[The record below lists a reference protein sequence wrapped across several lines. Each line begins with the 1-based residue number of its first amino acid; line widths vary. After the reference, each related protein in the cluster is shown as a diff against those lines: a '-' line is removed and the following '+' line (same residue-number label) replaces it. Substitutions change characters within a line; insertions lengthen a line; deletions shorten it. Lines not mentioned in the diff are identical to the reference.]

1 MSNDPFT
8 LDMFG
13 SSALSSGLGPG
24 VTAFGGFEPAAA
36 NDDDPEPTPPSPAPA
51 LPATAIERPAPRR
64 RGNRSN
70 FYLDDAD
77 RGLAG
82 SWKDRARANVG
93 AILIANNIEK
103 QDRPATTKEQA
114 QLIRFTGFGA
124 SELAN
129 GMFRRPGEIDFRE
142 GWSELASSLETAV
155 SGADYASL
163 ARCTQYAHFTP
174 EFIIRA
180 VWAGLQRMGWRGG
193 RVLEPGIGTG
203 LFPALMPAAF
213 RDRSF
218 VTAVE
223 LDPVTARIVKLL
235 QPKARIINGDFARTD
250 LAPIYDLAIGNP
262 PFSDRTVRSDRA
274 YRSLGLRLH
283 DYFIA
288 RSIDLLKPG
297 ALAAFVTSSGT
308 MDKADATA
316 CEHIAG
322 TADLIAAIRLPEGSF
337 RRDAGTDVVVDLLF
351 FRKRKVGE
359 AEGDRSWLDLE
370 EVRPATQD
378 EGAIRVNR
386 WFAEHPEFVLGE
398 HALTSGPFGETY
410 TCRPRAGEDLD
421 AALQAAIAC
430 FPEDRYDGEPTK
442 IDIDLEDELGEIVD
456 LRPESRQVRE
466 GSFFVDSR
474 RGLMQMLDGTPVEVQ
489 VRKGRTGDGIPE
501 KHIGIIRK
509 LIPIR
514 DAVREVLKAQE
525 LDRPW
530 RDAQVRLRIAWSSFV
545 RDFGP
550 INHTT
555 VSISEDEH
563 SGEVRETH
571 RRPNLQPF
579 LDDPDCWLIA
589 SIEDYDLDTDTA
601 KPGPIFSER
610 VISPPAPPVIT
621 SAADA
626 LAVVLNERGRVDVE
640 HIAELL
646 HREVDAVVDEL
657 GDAIFQDPANGSW
670 QTSDAYLSGA
680 VRTKLAVA
688 EAAAALDPAYER
700 NVRALQAVQ
709 PADLRPSDITARLG
723 APWIPA
729 SDVVAFMK
737 EMMGADIRI
746 HHMPE
751 LGSWTVEAR
760 QLSYS
765 AAGTSEWG
773 TSRRD
778 AGELLADAL
787 NSRVPQIF
795 DVFKD
800 AGGEQRVLN
809 VVDTEAARDKL
820 QKIKQAFQN
829 WVWTDPDRT
838 DRLARVYNDRFNNI
852 APRKFDGSH
861 LKLPGASGAF
871 SLYGHQKRGIWR
883 IISSGSTYL
892 AHAVGAGKTMTMA
905 AAVMEQRRLGL
916 IAKAMLVV
924 PGHCLAQAAREFL
937 ALYPNA
943 RILVADETNF
953 SKDKRARFLSRA
965 ATATWDAILITHS
978 AFRFIA
984 VPSAFEQQMIH
995 DELQLYEDLLTKVDS
1010 EDRVSRKRLER
1021 LKERLQER
1029 LEGLATRKDDLLT
1042 IAEIGVDQIIVDEAQ
1057 EFRKLSF
1064 ATNMSTLKGID
1075 PNGSQ
1080 RAWDLYVKSRF
1091 IETKN
1096 SGRALVLASG
1106 TPITNTLG
1114 EMFSIQRLLGHQ
1126 ALAERGLHEFDAWAS
1141 CFGDTT
1147 TELEIQPS
1155 GKYKPVSRFASFV
1168 NVPELIAMFRAFAD
1182 VVMPEDL
1189 RAYVRVPEISTGRRQ
1204 ILTAKPSPAFKAYQ
1218 QVLDGRIKA
1227 IEMREGPAQ
1236 PGDDILL
1243 SVITDGRHAAID
1255 LRLVMPANDNED
1267 DNKLNLLVRNAFRI
1281 WKETGDTA
1289 YLRPDGKPY
1298 DLPGAAQMIFSDLG
1312 TINVEKT
1319 RGFSA
1324 YRWIRDELVRLGVP
1338 ACEIAFMQDYRKTEA
1353 KQRLFADVRAG
1364 RVRFL
1369 IGSSETMGTGV
1380 NAQLRLKALHHLDVP
1395 WLPSQIEQRE
1405 GRIVRQGNQHDTVD
1419 IFAYATEGSLD
1430 ASMWQNNERKARFI
1444 AAALSGDTS
1453 IRRLEDLGE
1462 GQANQFAMAKAIASG
1477 DERLMQKAGLEA
1489 DIARLERLRAA
1500 HDDDQYAVRRQM
1512 RDAERDIEV
1521 STRRITEIG
1530 QDIERLVPTA
1540 GEAFAMTVLG
1550 KVHHERKEAGRALM
1564 KEILTLLQ
1572 LQQQGEVHLVSIGGF
1587 DLVYEGERFGKG
1599 DGYRYSTTL
1608 QRTGVGYE
1616 IDLAVTVTP
1625 LGAISRLEHALDGF
1639 EEERERYR
1647 HRRDEAHRR
1656 LASYRSRE
1664 GGIFAF
1670 ADELAEKRRQLREVD
1685 DALAAAAVK
1694 GAEAPYTGLLDQGDI
1709 LDATQHSHSCVAQ
1722 KIISP

>member
-13 SSALSSGLGPG
+13 SSALSSGLGLG
-24 VTAFGGFEPAAA
+24 VTAFGGFEPVAAS
-36 NDDDPEPTPPSPAPA
+36 DDDPEPTPPSPAPA
-51 LPATAIERPAPRR
+51 LPVAAIEPPAPRR
-64 RGNRSN
+64 QGNRCN

-77 RGLAG
+77 RGLAV
-82 SWKDRARANVG
+82 SWKDRARANVA
-93 AILIANNIEK
+93 AILIANSIEK
-103 QDRPATTKEQA
+103 QDRPATPKEQA
-114 QLIRFTGFGA
+114 QLVRFTGFGA

-129 GMFRRPGEIDFRE
+129 TMFRRPGEIDFRA
-142 GWSELASSLETAV
+142 GWSELGGSLESAV
-155 SGADYASL
+155 SDADYTSL

-180 VWAGLQRMGWRGG
+180 IWSGLQRLGWRGG
-193 RVLEPGIGTG
+193 RALEPGIGTG
-203 LFPALMPAAF
+203 LFPALMPAVF
-213 RDRSF
+213 RDKTF
-218 VTAVE
+218 VTGVE
-223 LDPVTARIVKLL
+223 LDPVTSRIVRLL
-235 QPKARIINGDFARTD
+235 QPKARIITGDFARTD

-262 PFSDRTVRSDRA
+262 PFSDRAVRSDRA

-288 RSIDLLKPG
+288 RSIDLLKPS

-316 CEHIAG
+316 REHIAK

-351 FRKRKVGE
+351 FRKRKVAD
-359 AEGDRSWLDLE
+359 AEGDLSWLDLE
-370 EVRPATQD
+370 ELRPESRD

-386 WFAEHPEFVLGE
+386 WFARHPEFVLGN

-410 TCRPRAGEDLD
+410 TCRPRAEEDLQLALED
-421 AALQAAIAC
+421 AIRRL
-430 FPEDRYDGEPTK
+430 PEGRYDGEPTA

-456 LRPESRQVRE
+456 LRPGDAKVRE
-466 GSFFVDSR
+466 GSFFIDNR
-474 RGLMQMLDGTPVEVQ
+474 HGLMQMVDGSPTAVIL
-489 VRKGRTGDGIPE
+489 RKGRSGEGLSE
-501 KHIGIIRK
+501 KHVGIIKK

-525 LDRPW
+525 QDRPW
-530 RDAQVRLRIAWSSFV
+530 RDLQVRLRIAWSSFV

-550 INHTT
+550 INHTA
-555 VSISEDEH
+555 VSISEDEE

-579 LDDPDCWLIA
+579 LDDPDCWLVA
-589 SIEDYDLDTDTA
+589 SIENYDLDTDTA

-610 VISPPAPPVIT
+610 VISPPAPPEIT

-646 HREVDAVVDEL
+646 HRPADAVVDEL
-657 GDAIFQDPANGSW
+657 GDAIFRDPADGSW
-670 QTSDAYLSGA
+670 QTADAYLAGP
-680 VRTKLAVA
+680 VRTKFAVA

-729 SDVVAFMK
+729 SDVVAFVK
-737 EMMGADIRI
+737 EMMGAEIRI
-746 HHMPE
+746 YHMPE

-760 QLSYS
+760 QLGYS

-795 DVFKD
+795 DVYKD
-800 AGGEQRVLN
+800 AGGERRVLN

-820 QKIKQAFQN
+820 QKIKEAFQN

-838 DRLARVYNDRFNNI
+838 DRLARVYNDRFNNL
-852 APRKFDGSH
+852 APRRFDGSH

-871 SLYGHQKRGIWR
+871 VLYGHQKRGIWR

-905 AAVMEQRRLGL
+905 AAIEEQRRLGL

-953 SKDKRARFLSRA
+953 TKDKRARFLSRA
-965 ATATWDAILITHS
+965 ATATWDAIIITHS

-995 DELQLYEDLLTKVDS
+995 DELELYEELLTKVDS

-1021 LKERLQER
+1021 LKEGLQER

-1091 IETKN
+1091 LETKN
-1096 SGRALVLASG
+1096 PGRALVLASG

-1114 EMFSIQRLLGHQ
+1114 EMFSIQRLLGHE

-1182 VVMPEDL
+1182 VVTPADL
-1189 RAYVRVPEISTGRRQ
+1189 REYVKVPDISTGRRQ
-1204 ILTAKPSPAFKAYQ
+1204 ILTAKPTPAFKSYQ
-1218 QVLDGRIKA
+1218 QILDARIKA
-1227 IEMREGPAQ
+1227 IEMREGPAE

-1255 LRLVMPANDNED
+1255 LRLVMPANDNEE
-1267 DNKLNLLVRNAFRI
+1267 DNKLNLLIRNAFRI
-1281 WKETGDTA
+1281 WQESAFST
-1289 YLRPDGKPY
+1289 YLRPDGKPFE
-1298 DLPGAAQMIFSDLG
+1298 LPGAAQMIFSDLG

-1338 ACEIAFMQDYRKTEA
+1338 PSEIAFMQDHKRTEA

-1395 WLPSQIEQRE
+1395 WLPSHIEQRE
-1405 GRIVRQGNQHDTVD
+1405 GRIVRQGNQHDVVD

-1521 STRRITEIG
+1521 STRRIGEIG
-1530 QDIERLVPTA
+1530 QDIGRLVPTA
-1540 GEAFAMTVLG
+1540 GDAFAIKVLG
-1550 KVHHERKEAGRALM
+1550 KEYDERKEAGRALM

-1572 LQQQGEVHLVSIGGF
+1572 LQQEGEVHLASIGGF
-1587 DLVYEGERFGKG
+1587 DLVYEGERFGQG
-1599 DGYRYSTTL
+1599 DGYRYATTL
-1608 QRTGVGYE
+1608 QRTGADYE
-1616 IDLAVTVTP
+1616 VDLAVTVTP

-1639 EEERERYR
+1639 EEERERNR
-1647 HRRDEAHRR
+1647 HRLEEAHRR
-1656 LASYRSRE
+1656 LVSYRSRD
-1664 GGIFAF
+1664 GGTFAF
-1670 ADELAEKRRQLREVD
+1670 ADELAEKRRQLRDVD
-1685 DALAAAAVK
+1685 DALAAASVWNDDAPAV
-1694 GAEAPYTGLLDQGDI
+1694 AA
-1709 LDATQHSHSCVAQ
+1709 
-1722 KIISP
+1722 

>member
-1 MSNDPFT
+1 LRLYQEFHRMSSHPFS

-13 SSALSSGLGPG
+13 NTALTSTLDLGITG
-24 VTAFGGFEPAAA
+24 FGGPTPEAA
-36 NDDDPEPTPPSPAPA
+36 NDDEPDPTPPASAPA
-51 LPATAIERPAPRR
+51 LVAPTGSRARP
-64 RGNRSN
+64 RGQHSN
-70 FYLDDAD
+70 FYLDGD
-77 RGLAG
+77 RGLAA
-82 SWKDRARANVG
+82 SWRDRARANVA
-93 AILIANNIEK
+93 AILIADTIEQ
-103 QDRPATTKEQA
+103 QDRPATAKEQA

-129 GMFRRPGEIDFRE
+129 GMFRRPGAVEFRK
-142 GWSELASSLETAV
+142 GWDEVGTSLESAV
-155 SGADYASL
+155 LPAHYASL

-174 EFIIRA
+174 EVIIRA
-180 VWAGLQRMGWRGG
+180 IWAGLLRLGWRGG

-203 LFPALMPAAF
+203 LFPALIPQQL
-213 RDRSF
+213 RCGSF
-218 VTAVE
+218 FTGIE
-223 LDPVTARIVKLL
+223 LDPVTARIVALL
-235 QPKARIINGDFARTD
+235 QPNARIINGDFARTEFT
-250 LAPIYDLAIGNP
+250 PNFDLAIGNP

-288 RSIDLLKPG
+288 RSINLVKPG
-297 ALAAFVTSSGT
+297 GLAAFVTSHGT
-308 MDKADATA
+308 LDKVDGTA
-316 CEHIAG
+316 REHIARS
-322 TADLIAAIRLPEGSF
+322 ADLIAAIRLPEGSF
-337 RRDAGTDVVVDLLF
+337 RRDAGTDVVVDIVF

-359 AEGDRSWLDLE
+359 QAGDRSWLELE
-370 EVRPATQD
+370 EVRPASPD
-378 EGAIRVNR
+378 ADPIRINR
-386 WFAEHPEFVLGE
+386 WFARHPEFVLGS
-398 HALTSGPFGETY
+398 HSTVSGPFGETY
-410 TCRPRAGEDLD
+410 TCIASAAQDFE
-421 AALQAAIAC
+421 AALGAAIARL
-430 FPEDRYDGEPTK
+430 PPGRYDGEPTQ
-442 IDIDLEDELGEIVD
+442 IDIELETELGDIVD
-456 LRPESRQVRE
+456 LKPDMTRIRE
-466 GSFFVDSR
+466 GSFFIDKAH
-474 RGLMQMLDGTPVEVQ
+474 GLMQVIDGAPVAVTT
-489 VRKGRTGDGIPE
+489 RKGRTGEGLSE
-501 KHIGIIRK
+501 KHVRIVTK
-509 LIPIR
+509 LMQIR
-514 DAVREVLKAQE
+514 DAVRDVLKCQE
-525 LDRPW
+525 ADRPW

-550 INHTT
+550 INHTM
-555 VSISEDEH
+555 VSIQEDAATA
-563 SGEVRETH
+563 EVRETH

-579 LDDPDCWLIA
+579 IDDPDCWLVS
-589 SIEDYDLDTDTA
+589 SIEDYDLETDTA
-601 KPGPIFSER
+601 RPGPIFSER
-610 VISPPAPPVIT
+610 VIAPPALPVIT

-646 HREVDAVVDEL
+646 QIDADKVVEEL
-657 GDAIFQDPANGSW
+657 GDAIFQDPADGAW

-680 VRTKLAVA
+680 VRTKLEVA
-688 EAAAALDPAYER
+688 KAAAALDQAFER
-700 NVRALQAVQ
+700 NVCALQDVQ

-729 SDVVAFMK
+729 ADVVAFVH
-737 EMMGADIRI
+737 ETMGVDIRI

-760 QLSYS
+760 QLGYN
-765 AAGTSEWG
+765 AVGTSEWG
-773 TSRRD
+773 TSRRH
-778 AGELLADAL
+778 AGELLADVL

-800 AGGEQRVLN
+800 ADDERRVLN

-820 QKIKQAFQN
+820 QRIKQAFQT

-861 LKLPGASGAF
+861 LKLPGASSAF
-871 SLYGHQKRGIWR
+871 ALYGHQKRGIWR

-892 AHAVGAGKTMTMA
+892 AHAVGAGKTMTFA
-905 AAVMEQRRLGL
+905 AAIMEQRRLGL

-965 ATATWDAILITHS
+965 ATATWDAIIITHS

-995 DELQLYEDLLTKVDS
+995 DELQLYEDLLSKADS

-1021 LKERLQER
+1021 LKEGLRER
-1029 LEGLATRKDDLLT
+1029 LEALSTRKDDLLT
-1042 IAEIGVDQIIVDEAQ
+1042 ISEIGVDQIVVDEAQ

-1064 ATNMSTLKGID
+1064 ATNMSMLKGID

-1096 SGRALVLASG
+1096 PGRALVLASG

-1114 EMFSIQRLLGHQ
+1114 EMFSIQRLLGQ
-1126 ALAERGLHEFDAWAS
+1126 AALAERGLHEFDAWAS
-1141 CFGDTT
+1141 TFGDTT

-1168 NVPELIAMFRAFAD
+1168 NVPELIAMFRSFAD

-1189 RAYVRVPEISTGRRQ
+1189 RQYVKVPDISTGRRQ
-1204 ILTAKPSPAFKAYQ
+1204 ILTATPTPAFKNYQ
-1218 QVLDGRIKA
+1218 TLLAARIKA
-1227 IEMREGPAQ
+1227 IEKREGPAK
-1236 PGDDILL
+1236 PGGDILL

-1255 LRLVMPANDNED
+1255 LRLIDLDNDNEP
-1267 DNKLNLLVRNAFRI
+1267 DNKLNLLVENAYRI
-1281 WKETGDTA
+1281 WQETAAHT
-1289 YLRPDGKPY
+1289 YLRPDGKPF

-1312 TINVEKT
+1312 TINVEKS

-1324 YRWIRDELVRLGVP
+1324 YRWIRDELIQRGVP
-1338 ACEIAFMQDYRKTEA
+1338 AGEIAFMQDYKKTEA

-1364 RVRFL
+1364 KVRFL

-1405 GRIVRQGNQHDTVD
+1405 GRIVRQGNQHDVVD
-1419 IFAYATEGSLD
+1419 IFAYATQGSLD

-1462 GQANQFAMAKAIASG
+1462 GAANQFAMAKAIASG

-1489 DIARLERLRAA
+1489 EIARLERLRAA
-1500 HDDDQYAVRRQM
+1500 HDDDQHAVRRQI
-1512 RDAERDIEV
+1512 RDGERDIEV
-1521 STRRITEIG
+1521 SRRRITEIG
-1530 QDIERLVPTA
+1530 QDIERLVPT
-1540 GEAFAMTVLG
+1540 GGNAFTMTVMG
-1550 KVHHERKEAGRALM
+1550 DIQQDRKIAGRTLM
-1564 KEILTLLQ
+1564 KEILTLVQ
-1572 LQQQGEVHLVSIGGF
+1572 LQHVGETHLASIGGF
-1587 DLVYEGERFGKG
+1587 DLVFEGESFGKG
-1599 DGYRYSTTL
+1599 DGYHYTTVL
-1608 QRTGVGYE
+1608 QRTGADYE

-1639 EEERERYR
+1639 HEERDRYR
-1647 HRRDEAHRR
+1647 LRLEEAHRR

-1664 GGIFAF
+1664 GGSFAF
-1670 ADELAEKRRQLREVD
+1670 SDELAEKRLKLREVD
-1685 DALAAAAVK
+1685 EALAASARDDLNEAA
-1694 GAEAPYTGLLDQGDI
+1694 
-1709 LDATQHSHSCVAQ
+1709 
-1722 KIISP
+1722 